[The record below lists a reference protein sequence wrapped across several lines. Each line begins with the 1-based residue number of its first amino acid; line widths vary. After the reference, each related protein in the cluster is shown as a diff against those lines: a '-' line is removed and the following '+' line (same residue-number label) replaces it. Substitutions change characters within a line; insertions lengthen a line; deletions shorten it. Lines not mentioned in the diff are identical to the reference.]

1 MYQFYCLPNL
11 TIKRKTANR
20 AEIKM
25 PSPSEPQNRPD
36 RVTMIGL
43 DFGSTTS
50 SAMVATGVVGLSS
63 ATGRMELGTPQ
74 VVYRSDPVFTPFDDE
89 RIDSVC
95 LNDHINRWI
104 SESGVPERKF
114 FAGGVIITGLA
125 AKQVNASEIAVLI
138 GKQIGETVI
147 ATADD
152 PRLES
157 WLAFMGSC
165 STLSRYHSEKPF
177 INLDI
182 GGGTTNPAFGLHGD
196 VLHTGCYFIGARHF
210 RFEPGTY
217 RLVNMSSYGHT
228 LLKHLGIKKDVD
240 KDFAPGEIDAI
251 LNFYIAALE
260 AIVTGSS
267 DFFMSPIAHHH
278 QQIPFIFESYKTT
291 PVLVFSGGVGEL
303 IYRESQ
309 GLGLPGTTHYGDLG
323 IDLAKRIVQSPLL
336 ASDIGEIVPENQG
349 RATVYGLTLHS
360 TEISGSTIYLSD
372 NDILPCQDLP
382 IVARLSI
389 NADAAEIRHALSLI
403 ESTSG
408 GLCIQVLPDEN
419 AVEIEAGSTEIP
431 VCNSLKEVKTFGQHL
446 RDVCIQVKP
455 RQPIVVLVPHNY
467 GQVLGNY
474 ASNWRQEPF
483 DFIVIDEIPD
493 RQAHFVNIGRL
504 HNNIVPVSFYGVS

>member
-1 MYQFYCLPNL
+1 
-11 TIKRKTANR
+11 
-20 AEIKM
+20 
-25 PSPSEPQNRPD
+25 
-36 RVTMIGL
+36 MIGL

-50 SAMVATGVVGLSS
+50 NAMVATANVGLSFT
-63 ATGRMELGTPQ
+63 TGKMEFGVPK
-74 VVYRSDPVFTPFDDE
+74 VVYRSEPVFTPFVDE
-89 RIDSVC
+89 KIDIARMDAHIDRWV
-95 LNDHINRWI
+95 ND
-104 SESGVPERKF
+104 SGVSHETI

-125 AKQVNASEIAVLI
+125 AKRVNAAALARLVGER
-138 GKQIGETVI
+138 IGEAVV

-152 PRLES
+152 PSLES

-165 STLSRYHSEKPF
+165 SALSRYHAEIPF
-177 INLDI
+177 INIDI
-182 GGGTTNPAFGLHGD
+182 GGGTTNPAFGINGCILN
-196 VLHTGCYFIGARHF
+196 TGCYFIGARHF
-210 RFEPGTY
+210 QFEPGTY
-217 RLVNMSSYGHT
+217 RLVNMSSYGYT
-228 LLKHLGIKKDVD
+228 LLKHLGIKKDLD
-240 KDFAPGEIDAI
+240 KDLAPEEIDAI

-267 DFFMSPIAHHH
+267 DFFASPIAHHH
-278 QQIPFIFESYKTT
+278 QQIPFTFESYKTT

-309 GLGLPGTTHYGDLG
+309 GLRLPGTTHYGDLG

-336 ASDIGEIVPENQG
+336 ATDIDEIVPENQG

-360 TEISGSTIYLSD
+360 TEISGSTIYLSA

-389 NADAAEIRHALSLI
+389 DADAAQIRHALSLI
-403 ESTSG
+403 ESTSS
-408 GLCIQVLPDEN
+408 GLCIQVLSDEN
-419 AVEIEAGSTEIP
+419 AVDTETESTGIP
-431 VCNSLKEVKTFGQHL
+431 VCNSLKEVKSFGQHL

-483 DFIVIDEIPD
+483 DLIVIDEIPD